1 MSGNFEASLEH
12 CWDELR
18 AIRGIFGKV
27 LDDRLKREMRY
38 VWETGRNSRSD
49 PAQEAKAVASIEAI
63 NKTIVA
69 SFNLVTALEQLPPV
83 SRNDFDVLF
92 ENVPGLSVY
101 LQFNIDDLISNT
113 NLHVGRLNIA
123 RRLLA
128 LSAGLPPGSVGEVK
142 SKHKTV
148 TNDLLK
154 TVHSAMVSWK
164 AMTGKEVGFP
174 KGQDG
179 NKRPQQEDAYF
190 VFLCL
195 RMVAGLKEPKTAIS
209 AIRRLRNINNE
220 FEGAADKEGGVQAN
234 LRAVQQNLAQYEAQ
248 MRRKFYD
255 LDT

>member
-1 MSGNFEASLEH
+1 MSQNFEASLEPY
-12 CWDELR
+12 WGELR
-18 AIRGIFGKV
+18 NIRDISGKV
-27 LDDRLKREMRY
+27 SVERLKREMRY

-49 PAQEAKAVASIEAI
+49 LVQEAKVVASIEAI

-69 SFNLVTALEQLPPV
+69 SYNLVTALEQLAPV

-92 ENVPGLSVY
+92 ENVPGLSEY
-101 LQFNIDDLISNT
+101 LQFNIDGLISNT
-113 NLHVGRLNIA
+113 NLHVGYLNVA

-128 LSAGLPPGSVGEVK
+128 LSAGLPPGSVGAVK

-148 TNDLLK
+148 TNDLMK

-164 AMTGKEVGFP
+164 AMTGKDVGFP
-174 KGQDG
+174 KGLDG
-179 NKRPQQEDAYF
+179 KKRPQQEDAYF

-195 RMVAGLKEPKTAIS
+195 QMVAGLKEPKTAIS
-209 AIRRLRNINNE
+209 AIRRLRNINSE
-220 FEGAADKEGGVQAN
+220 FESAADEEGGEQGN
-234 LRAVQQNLAQYEAQ
+234 LRALQQNLAQYEAQ